1 MKRKEKITKVREK
14 KRGQQGPLETK
25 KGKCEKGGITI
36 MDQPINLPS
45 QFISLRCRGVE
56 IQIFLSRSPEIMRN
70 VQSFIP
76 PVFPCFRRLSR
87 ITPSVI
93 LSIDPCK
100 TKHSNQ
106 SQ

>member
-1 MKRKEKITKVREK
+1 
-14 KRGQQGPLETK
+14 
-25 KGKCEKGGITI
+25 

-76 PVFPCFRRLSR
+76 PPPR
-87 ITPSVI
+87 
-93 LSIDPCK
+93 DPFDRPMQNK
-100 TKHSNQ
+100 NNQ
-106 SQ
+106 IKANN

>member
-1 MKRKEKITKVREK
+1 
-14 KRGQQGPLETK
+14 
-25 KGKCEKGGITI
+25 

-87 ITPSVI
+87 ISP
-93 LSIDPCK
+93 P
-100 TKHSNQ
+100 
-106 SQ
+106 

>member
-1 MKRKEKITKVREK
+1 
-14 KRGQQGPLETK
+14 
-25 KGKCEKGGITI
+25 

-87 ITPSVI
+87 ITPR
-93 LSIDPCK
+93 DPFDQPMQK
-100 TKHSNQ
+100 QNNQ
-106 SQ
+106 IKANN